1 MRTKLLKFDLL
12 TSAHTFVLSF
22 FVPQCNYHEDYTN
35 HNKASVQNW
44 SISTSKERGFRG
56 LIHHKHTCSA
66 DFKSAVASCK

>member
-35 HNKASVQNW
+35 HNKASVQN
-44 SISTSKERGFRG
+44 
-56 LIHHKHTCSA
+56 
-66 DFKSAVASCK
+66 